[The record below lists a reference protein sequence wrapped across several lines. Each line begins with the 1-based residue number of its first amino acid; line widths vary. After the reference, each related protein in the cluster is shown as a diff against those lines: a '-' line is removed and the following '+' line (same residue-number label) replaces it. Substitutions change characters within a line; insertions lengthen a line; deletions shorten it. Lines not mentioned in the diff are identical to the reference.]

1 MSACNPT
8 GTSSGATT
16 ARDAVPVTANGHR
29 DCGRGDGHLGLT
41 YLNVPTAVQKSVRS
55 APGHSRR
62 RGLFIAKI
70 ACTVLRAA
78 LRAACGYF
86 LAPSIVVTERVLL
99 PDIGSLAL
107 IAVATPLVAVLFGL
121 PPIVAGLLQDPVDV
135 LREAAA

>member
-1 MSACNPT
+1 MFRALGIP
-8 GTSSGATT
+8 G
-16 ARDAVPVTANGHR
+16 
-29 DCGRGDGHLGLT
+29 GRI
-41 YLNVPTAVQKSVRS
+41 A
-55 APGHSRR
+55 
-62 RGLFIAKI
+62 GLFIAKI
-70 ACTVLRAA
+70 ALYSLAGGLAGCVL
-78 LRAACGYF
+78 GYF